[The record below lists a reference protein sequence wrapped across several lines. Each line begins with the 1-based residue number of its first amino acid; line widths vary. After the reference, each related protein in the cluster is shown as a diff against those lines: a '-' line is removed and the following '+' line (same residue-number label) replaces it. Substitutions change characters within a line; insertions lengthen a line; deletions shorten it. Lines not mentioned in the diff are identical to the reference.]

1 MADRN
6 AARVTRHLALLGS
19 INVGGNRIA
28 MGDLCAALTQ
38 RGFAQVAS
46 VAASGNILFDH
57 VGDAAQMPDTPDT
70 TIPDTFAPA
79 RAIAACLSEDFGID
93 SAVVVMNAAQ
103 CEAAIADNPFV
114 ADGADN
120 LVHIHFLEDHPPLHA
135 FDTLV
140 DDHRGRGDERIALG
154 HRALYIDYV
163 TGVGR
168 SKLTSAFIAKR
179 MGCRGT
185 ARNIRSL
192 RRIIAA
198 MGG

>member
-6 AARVTRHLALLGS
+6 AARVIRHLALLGS

-28 MGDLCAALTQ
+28 MDDLCAALTQ
-38 RGFAQVAS
+38 RGLAHVAS

-57 VGDAAQMPDTPDT
+57 VGVAAQTPDTPDT
-70 TIPDTFAPA
+70 TIPGTLAPA
-79 RAIAACLSEDFGID
+79 RAIAAWLSEDFGID

-103 CEAAIADNPFV
+103 CEAAIADNQ
-114 ADGADN
+114 
-120 LVHIHFLEDHPPLHA
+120 VHIHFLEDHPPLHA

-140 DDHRGRGDERIALG
+140 DDHHGRGDERIALG

-163 TGVGR
+163 NGVGR
-168 SKLTSAFIAKR
+168 SKFTSAFIAKR

>member
-19 INVGGNRIA
+19 IHVGGNRIA
-28 MGDLCAALTQ
+28 MDDLCAALTQ
-38 RGFAQVAS
+38 RGLAQVAS
-46 VAASGNILFDH
+46 VAASGNILFDY
-57 VGDAAQMPDTPDT
+57 VGDAAQTPDT
-70 TIPDTFAPA
+70 TIPGTLAPA
-79 RAIAACLSEDFGID
+79 RAIADCLSDDFGID

-120 LVHIHFLEDHPPLHA
+120 QVHIHFLEDHPPLHA
-135 FDTLV
+135 FDTLL

-163 TGVGR
+163 NGVGR

>member
-1 MADRN
+1 MD
-6 AARVTRHLALLGS
+6 
-19 INVGGNRIA
+19 
-28 MGDLCAALTQ
+28 DLCAALTK
-38 RGFAQVAS
+38 RGLAQVAS
-46 VAASGNILFDH
+46 VAASGNILFDY
-57 VGDAAQMPDTPDT
+57 VGDAAQTPDT
-70 TIPDTFAPA
+70 TIPGTLAPA
-79 RAIAACLSEDFGID
+79 RAIADCLSDDFGID

-120 LVHIHFLEDHPPLHA
+120 QVHIHFLEDHPPLHA
-135 FDTLV
+135 FDTLL
-140 DDHRGRGDERIALG
+140 DDHHGRGDKRIALG

-163 TGVGR
+163 NGVGR
-168 SKLTSAFIAKR
+168 SKLTSTFIAKR
-179 MGCRGT
+179 IGCRGT

>member
-38 RGFAQVAS
+38 RGLAQVAS
-46 VAASGNILFDH
+46 VAASGNILFDYL
-57 VGDAAQMPDTPDT
+57 GDAAQTPDT
-70 TIPDTFAPA
+70 LAPA

-114 ADGADN
+114 ADGADSQ
-120 LVHIHFLEDHPPLHA
+120 VHIHFLEDHPPLHA
-135 FDTLV
+135 FDTLL
-140 DDHRGRGDERIALG
+140 DDHHGRGDERIALG

-163 TGVGR
+163 NGVGR

>member
-1 MADRN
+1 M
-6 AARVTRHLALLGS
+6 TRYLAMLGS

-28 MGDLCAALTQ
+28 MDDLCAALTQ
-38 RGFAQVAS
+38 RGLAQVAS

-57 VGDAAQMPDTPDT
+57 VGDAAQTPDTPDTPDT
-70 TIPDTFAPA
+70 TIPDTLAPT

-120 LVHIHFLEDHPPLHA
+120 QVHIHFLEDHPHLHA

-140 DDHRGRGDERIALG
+140 DDHNGRGDERIALG

-163 TGVGR
+163 NGAGR